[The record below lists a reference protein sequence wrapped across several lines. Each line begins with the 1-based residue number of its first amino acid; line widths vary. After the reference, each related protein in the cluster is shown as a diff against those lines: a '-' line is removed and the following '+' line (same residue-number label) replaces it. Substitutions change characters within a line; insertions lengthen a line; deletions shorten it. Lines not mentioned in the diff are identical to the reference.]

1 MILHPAVVA
10 KAQREI
16 DTVIGDARLPNF
28 SDRASLPYIDCI
40 LSECLRWAAP
50 VPLGITLALLLRN
63 SLLFTFCIGLP
74 HRLMEDDVYENMY
87 IPKGSVVRFTSDCH
101 SLGCA
106 DLRAQDHC
114 QYMVKTTV
122 CGISPL
128 WVYSANFRVQDHS
141 PKLDTLSQPWC
152 IRSWS
157 LHDKSGS
164 TDRKAQRSAEVRF
177 WLWSKVLLFHLAPVA
192 WGVCLS

>member
-114 QYMVKTTV
+114 EYMVKTTV
-122 CGISPL
+122 CGISPFESTL
-128 WVYSANFRVQDHS
+128 LIFVCRTILRNSTLYPNPDVFDPDRFMTKVDQQTERRRDPRKYVFGFGRRYSSF
-141 PKLDTLSQPWC
+141 
-152 IRSWS
+152 I
-157 LHDKSGS
+157 
-164 TDRKAQRSAEVRF
+164 
-177 WLWSKVLLFHLAPVA
+177 
-192 WGVCLS
+192 